1 VTNGRTVSWHQ
12 AEPANLVLVSGPES
26 YFASRAIR
34 LIKDKLRASHE
45 NLEINEVAD
54 GEYSPGLIFSLASP
68 SLFDEPRLVIISA
81 ASEGLAEDLEQLL
94 SEPADNCTIVVRIPN
109 LVGHNGK
116 LKKQLSASALNI
128 SCEEVKKDVDRIDFI
143 KREFQRLGTPIDQP
157 AIRAL
162 VAAFGSDMGELGA
175 ACDQLAKSGAP
186 TISLSEVERTF
197 QGRVETNAFK
207 IADAALAGNASE
219 AIRLFR
225 HGFATGIDSVALT
238 AALSMKIRQL
248 ARLFNDRN
256 ASAAAI
262 GMQPWQLDRARK
274 ELAGWS
280 EPELIGLVQL
290 AAQTDFDVKGAS
302 RDPEYSI
309 EKLLLAM
316 AKSGQ

>member
-12 AEPANLVLVSGPES
+12 AEPANLVLIFGPES
-26 YFASRAIR
+26 YFASRATR

-45 NLEINEVAD
+45 NLEVNEVAD

-68 SLFDEPRLVIISA
+68 SLFNEPRLVIISA
-81 ASEGLAEDLEQLL
+81 ASEGLAEDLGQLL
-94 SEPADNCTIVVRIPN
+94 TDPAENCTIVVRIPN

-128 SCEEVKKDVDRIDFI
+128 SCEEVKKDADRIDFI
-143 KREFQRLGTPIDQP
+143 KREFQRFQTPVDQP

-175 ACDQLAKSGAP
+175 ACDQLANSGASKV
-186 TISLSEVERTF
+186 SLVEVERTF

-225 HGFATGIDSVALT
+225 HGSATGIDSVALT

-256 ASAAAI
+256 APAAAI
-262 GMQPWQLDRARK
+262 GMQPWQQDRAIK

-280 EPELIGLVQL
+280 EPQLIELVQL

-316 AKSGQ
+316 AKSWH

>member
-1 VTNGRTVSWHQ
+1 
-12 AEPANLVLVSGPES
+12 
-26 YFASRAIR
+26 

-45 NLEINEVAD
+45 DLEVNEVAD

-68 SLFDEPRLVIISA
+68 SLFNEPRLVIIGS

-94 SEPADNCTIVVRIPN
+94 LEPAENCTIVVRIPN

-116 LKKQLSASALNI
+116 LKKQLSASALNV

-143 KREFQRLGTPIDQP
+143 KREFQRLETPIDQP

-175 ACDQLAKSGAP
+175 ACDQLANSGVP
-186 TISLSEVERTF
+186 KVSLAEVERTF

-256 ASAAAI
+256 APAAAT
-262 GMQPWQLDRARK
+262 GMQPWQQDRAIK

-280 EPELIGLVQL
+280 EPQLIELVQL

-302 RDPEYSI
+302 RDPASST

>member
-1 VTNGRTVSWHQ
+1 VTNGKTVSWHQ

-45 NLEINEVAD
+45 YLEINEVAE
-54 GEYSPGLIFSLASP
+54 GEYAAGLIFSLAYP
-68 SLFDEPRLVIISA
+68 SLFEEPRFVLINA

-94 SEPADNCTIVVRIPN
+94 ADPADSCTIVVRIPN

-116 LKKQLSASALNI
+116 LKKQLAASALNI
-128 SCEEVKKDVDRIDFI
+128 ACDEVKKDSDRIDFI
-143 KREFQRLGTPIDQP
+143 KREFQRLETPIDQP
-157 AIRAL
+157 GIRAL
-162 VAAFGSDMGELGA
+162 VGAFGSDMGELGA
-175 ACDQLAKSGAP
+175 ACDQLAKSGASK
-186 TISLSEVERTF
+186 ISLAEVERTF

-274 ELAGWS
+274 ELAGWT

-316 AKSGQ
+316 AKSGS

>member
-1 VTNGRTVSWHQ
+1 M
-12 AEPANLVLVSGPES
+12 
-26 YFASRAIR
+26 
-34 LIKDKLRASHE
+34 RASHE
-45 NLEINEVAD
+45 NLEVNEVAD

-68 SLFDEPRLVIISA
+68 SLFNEPRLVIISA
-81 ASEGLAEDLEQLL
+81 ASEGLAEDLGQLL
-94 SEPADNCTIVVRIPN
+94 TDPAENCTIVVRIPN

-128 SCEEVKKDVDRIDFI
+128 SCEEVKKDADRIDFI
-143 KREFQRLGTPIDQP
+143 KREFQRFQTPVDQP

-175 ACDQLAKSGAP
+175 ACDQLANSGASKV
-186 TISLSEVERTF
+186 SLVEVERTF

-225 HGFATGIDSVALT
+225 HGSATGIDSVALT

-256 ASAAAI
+256 APAAAI
-262 GMQPWQLDRARK
+262 GMQPWQQDRAIK

-280 EPELIGLVQL
+280 EPQLIELVQL

>member
-1 VTNGRTVSWHQ
+1 
-12 AEPANLVLVSGPES
+12 
-26 YFASRAIR
+26 

-45 NLEINEVAD
+45 NLEVNEVAD

-68 SLFDEPRLVIISA
+68 SLFNEPRLVIISA
-81 ASEGLAEDLEQLL
+81 ASEGLAEDLGQLL
-94 SEPADNCTIVVRIPN
+94 TDPAENCTIVVRIPN

-128 SCEEVKKDVDRIDFI
+128 SCEEVKKDADRIDFI
-143 KREFQRLGTPIDQP
+143 KREFQRFQTPVDQP

-175 ACDQLAKSGAP
+175 ACDQLANSGASKV
-186 TISLSEVERTF
+186 SLVEVERTF

-207 IADAALAGNASE
+207 IADAALAGNAGE

-225 HGFATGIDSVALT
+225 HGSATGIDSVALT

-256 ASAAAI
+256 APAAAI
-262 GMQPWQLDRARK
+262 GMQPWQQDRAIK

-280 EPELIGLVQL
+280 EPQLIELVQL

>member
-12 AEPANLVLVSGPES
+12 AEPANLVLISGPES
-26 YFASRAIR
+26 YFASRASR
-34 LIKDKLRASHE
+34 LIKDKLRANNE
-45 NLEINEVAD
+45 GLEVNEVAE

-68 SLFDEPRLVIISA
+68 SLFNEPRLVIIGS

-94 SEPADNCTIVVRIPN
+94 LEPAENCTIVVRIPN

-116 LKKQLSASALNI
+116 LKKKLSASALNV

-143 KREFQRLGTPIDQP
+143 KREFQRLETPIDQP

-175 ACDQLAKSGAP
+175 ACNQLANSGVDKV
-186 TISLSEVERTF
+186 SLAEVERTF

-256 ASAAAI
+256 APAAAT
-262 GMQPWQLDRARK
+262 GMQPWQQDRAIR
-274 ELAGWS
+274 ELAGWT
-280 EPELIGLVQL
+280 EPQLIELVQL

>member
-1 VTNGRTVSWHQ
+1 MTNGRTVSWHQ
-12 AEPANLVLVSGPES
+12 AEPANLVLISGPES
-26 YFASRAIR
+26 YFASRASR

-45 NLEINEVAD
+45 DLEVNEVAD

-68 SLFDEPRLVIISA
+68 SLFNEPRLVIIGS

-94 SEPADNCTIVVRIPN
+94 LEPAENCTIVVRIPN

-116 LKKQLSASALNI
+116 LKKQLSASALNV

-143 KREFQRLGTPIDQP
+143 KREFQRLETPIDQP
-157 AIRAL
+157 ANSG
-162 VAAFGSDMGELGA
+162 VAKVS
-175 ACDQLAKSGAP
+175 LA
-186 TISLSEVERTF
+186 EVERTF

-256 ASAAAI
+256 APAAAT
-262 GMQPWQLDRARK
+262 GMQPWQQDRAIK

-280 EPELIGLVQL
+280 EPQLIELVQL